1 MYYIITSNRR
11 VTCRIP
17 HPSFPNSLLVL
28 YFMFD
33 LHLELM
39 HHLPTISSQFV
50 SLSRPLILKK
60 EWEPFLL
67 ISPSE
72 RICTRLS
79 LPKCA
84 NTRTGNRCKKQKK
97 GWKQGQKNE
106 EEEDEWKKKKQTSRD
121 CLRRLMG
128 VNWSHTLHM
137 NWIPAQL
144 NCKMA
149 QITRIRQDLVAANTA
164 YKSIVLAGK

>member
-1 MYYIITSNRR
+1 MFYIITSNWR

-17 HPSFPNSLLVL
+17 HPSFPNSLLIL

-39 HHLPTISSQFV
+39 RHLPTNSSQFV

-72 RICTRLS
+72 RMCTRLS
-79 LPKCA
+79 PPKCA
-84 NTRTGNRCKKQKK
+84 NTRNGNRCKKQKK
-97 GWKQGQKNE
+97 DWKQGQNNEEEEEEE
-106 EEEDEWKKKKQTSRD
+106 EEEDEWKKIADIK
-121 CLRRLMG
+121 RLLEKAHG
-128 VNWSHTLHM
+128 SKLKPYELDSSST
-137 NWIPAQL
+137 QL
-144 NCKMA
+144 
-149 QITRIRQDLVAANTA
+149 
-164 YKSIVLAGK
+164 

>member
-1 MYYIITSNRR
+1 MYYIITSHRR

-79 LPKCA
+79 PPKCA
-84 NTRTGNRCKKQKK
+84 NARTGNRCKKQKK

-106 EEEDEWKKKKQTSRD
+106 EEEDDEWKKKKSRHQETAWE
-121 CLRRLMG
+121 G
-128 VNWSHTLHM
+128 SWEYTEAIHYIWTGF
-137 NWIPAQL
+137 QL
-144 NCKMA
+144 NSTVKWP
-149 QITRIRQDLVAANTA
+149 
-164 YKSIVLAGK
+164 K

>member
-79 LPKCA
+79 LPKCP

-97 GWKQGQKNE
+97 RLKTRTKKWRRRRRME
-106 EEEDEWKKKKQTSRD
+106 KKKADIK
-121 CLRRLMG
+121 RLLEKAHG
-128 VNWSHTLHM
+128 STLK
-137 NWIPAQL
+137 PYTTYELDSSSTQL
-144 NCKMA
+144 
-149 QITRIRQDLVAANTA
+149 
-164 YKSIVLAGK
+164 